1 MKLTKLQRY
10 TAYCILLEEA
20 ENPSLFIYPNS
31 INGILRKTNVAGL
44 CWMWKMVFGDN
55 SLYELFEEMTPEL
68 YNKLKSGRLNFQNWK
83 ERKEALK
90 QCIIETHP

>member
-20 ENPSLFIYPNS
+20 ENPIRYDGFLYRSDDL
-31 INGILRKTNVAGL
+31 GICYMWFCLTGYNYLYHTFKTIL
-44 CWMWKMVFGDN
+44 
-55 SLYELFEEMTPEL
+55 PEL
-68 YNKLKSGRLNFQNWK
+68 YAKRKGDGKFYWDNWG

>member
-20 ENPSLFIYPNS
+20 DNPSLTCYGDFSNS
-31 INGILRKTNVAGL
+31 DGI
-44 CWMWKMVFGDN
+44 CYMWDCVTKGENLFKKFEIT
-55 SLYELFEEMTPEL
+55 LPELF
-68 YNKLKSGRLNFQNWK
+68 NKRSRLRCDYFWHTWK
-83 ERKEALK
+83 ERIEALK